1 MLGAEPAVTAGPC
14 HLTSGTTDTPAGRDM
29 VQVSVKEEPAMA
41 GAGAVTTTA
50 GAASVG
56 TGVVGG

>member
-1 MLGAEPAVTAGPC
+1 MAAGPC

-29 VQVSVKEEPAMA
+29 VHVSVKEEPAVA
-41 GAGAVTTTA
+41 VKGAVTTTS
-50 GAASVG
+50 GAAGVG